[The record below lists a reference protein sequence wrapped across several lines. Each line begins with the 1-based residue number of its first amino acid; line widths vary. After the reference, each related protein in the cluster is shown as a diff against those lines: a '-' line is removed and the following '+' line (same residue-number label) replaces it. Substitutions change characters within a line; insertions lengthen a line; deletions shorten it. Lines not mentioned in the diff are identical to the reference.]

1 MNMES
6 LLQRIASG
14 EVLVCDGAMGTFLQ
28 ARGLEPGECPE
39 LWCVDRP
46 DDVRAIHASY
56 REAGS
61 DIVECNS
68 FGGTSYKLKHFGLD
82 GAVADINL
90 RASQLAKDVADGS
103 QYVLG
108 SMGPT
113 GEFMAPLGLATEA
126 EFVAAFGAQARA
138 LEEGGADAV
147 IVETMTALEEAAAA
161 VKAIKAETNLVTIV
175 SFTFDP
181 QVNGGYATMMGV
193 TPEAFAK
200 AAVEMGADVI
210 GSNCGTGPDDMIK
223 IVAELRAA
231 APDTPICAMPNAGMP
246 VVEDGKTVFKE
257 APEEMAAKVPLLV
270 EAGANIIGGCCGTS
284 PAHIAAMKAA
294 VADL

>member
-1 MNMES
+1 MEP
-6 LLQRIASG
+6 LLQRVASG
-14 EVLVCDGAMGTFLQ
+14 EILVCDGAMGTFLQ
-28 ARGLEPGECPE
+28 ARGLQPGECPE

-46 DDVRAIHASY
+46 DDVREIHISY

-68 FGGTSYKLKHFGLD
+68 FGGTSYKLKHFGLE
-82 GAVADINL
+82 GTVHEINL
-90 RASQLAKDVADGS
+90 RAAELAKLVANGS
-103 QYVLG
+103 QCVLG

-113 GEFMAPLGLATEA
+113 GEFMAPLGLATEE
-126 EFVAAFGAQARA
+126 EFVAAFAEQARA
-138 LEEGGADAV
+138 LEEGGADLA

-161 VKAIKAETNLVTIV
+161 VKAIKAETSLVAIV

-193 TPEAFAK
+193 TPEAFAE
-200 AAVEMGADVI
+200 AALEMGADVI

-223 IVAELRAA
+223 IVAALRGV
-231 APDTPICAMPNAGMP
+231 APDTPIIAMPNAGMP

-257 APEEMAAKVPLLV
+257 TPEEMASKVPLLV

-294 VADL
+294 IANL

>member
-1 MNMES
+1 MNMEP
-6 LLQRIASG
+6 LLQRVASG
-14 EVLVCDGAMGTFLQ
+14 EILICDGAMGTLLQ
-28 ARGLEPGECPE
+28 ARGLQPGECPE

-68 FGGTSYKLKHFGLD
+68 FGGTSFKLKHFGL
-82 GAVADINL
+82 GGTVRELNF
-90 RASQLAKDVADGS
+90 RAAQLARDVADGK
-103 QYVLG
+103 QHVLG

-113 GEFMAPLGLATEA
+113 GEFMAPLGQATEE
-126 EFVAAFGAQARA
+126 EFVAAFAAQARA
-138 LEEGGADAV
+138 LEEGGADLA
-147 IVETMTALEEAAAA
+147 IVETMTALDEAAAA
-161 VKAIKAETNLVTIV
+161 VKAIKAETNLVAFV

-193 TPEAFAK
+193 TPEAFA
-200 AAVEMGADVI
+200 AAALEMGADVI
-210 GSNCGTGPDDMIK
+210 GANCGTGPDDMIK
-223 IVAELRAA
+223 IVAALRTA
-231 APDTPICAMPNAGMP
+231 APDTPIIAMPNAGMP

-257 APEEMAAKVPLLV
+257 TPEEMAVKVPLLV

-284 PAHIAAMKAA
+284 PAHITAMKAA
-294 VADL
+294 VANL